1 MKKQQIEQLRQAL
14 DSWQTI
20 VLTTHVSPDCDGLG
34 SELAFAAFLRKRGKD
49 VSIINCSETPEPY
62 RFLDPQGL
70 IRQYDPARDDRA
82 IAEAHA
88 IIVLDTNQSGR
99 LATMAA
105 PVLASK
111 AVKAVIDH
119 HLDAEPFADL
129 FLIDDSS
136 AATGEIV
143 YRILQELDGVPVDR
157 ESATALYIAIMTDT
171 GSFRFPKTDA
181 DLHRIIAALIEQ
193 GADPV
198 QAYQSVY
205 EQDSPD
211 RVRLLGK
218 ALGGLTTAHGGAVAY
233 ITVTGE
239 MFRETATGEPDVERF
254 APYPL
259 RLKGVRIGL
268 MFTELPG
275 MIKISF
281 RSKGDIPIN
290 KLAQEF
296 GGNGHKNAA
305 GARIPG
311 GDLQKVIKE
320 VVERSRHYL
329 SL

>member
-1 MKKQQIEQLRQAL
+1 MIQQIEQLRRGI
-14 DSWQTI
+14 DSWRTI
-20 VLTTHVSPDCDGLG
+20 VLTTHVNPDCDGLG
-34 SELAFAAFLRKRGKD
+34 SELAFGAFLRKRGKT

-62 RFLDPQGL
+62 RFLDPGGL
-70 IRQYDPARDDRA
+70 IQRYEASRHDRS
-82 IAEAHA
+82 IAEADA
-88 IIVLDTNQSGR
+88 IIVLDTNHPDR
-99 LATMAA
+99 LTSLAA
-105 PVLASK
+105 PILASK
-111 AVKAVIDH
+111 AVKVVIDH
-119 HLDAEPFADL
+119 HLDADPFAGI

-143 YRILQELDGVPVDR
+143 YRILEALGGLPIDQK
-157 ESATALYIAIMTDT
+157 SAEALYVAIMTDT

-181 DLHRIIAALIEQ
+181 DLHRIVAALIEQ

-198 QAYQSVY
+198 QAYQKVH
-205 EQDSPD
+205 EQDSPN

-218 ALGGLTTAHGGAVAY
+218 ALGGLATAHGGAVAY
-233 ITVTGE
+233 ITVTAA
-239 MFRETATGEPDVERF
+239 MFKETATSEWDVERF

-259 RLKGVRIGL
+259 RLRGVQISF

-311 GDLQKVIKE
+311 GSLQQVVDQ
-320 VVERSRHYL
+320 VVERSGQYL
-329 SL
+329 PK